1 MFVYEHDKERA
12 QSLWTRIDNENIL
25 IEKALEKKIFGWGGW
40 GRSRVYDDEGQD
52 ITITDGLWIIVF
64 GKNGMFGL
72 ATLMTSILIPMVI
85 LIKLYKPDELF
96 HQKVIPVTILSVL
109 LGLYMID
116 SLLNA
121 MINPIFMVASGG
133 ITGLAKESLEEKVD
147 QKTPVIVAIDKMIY
161 QPRFL

>member
-40 GRSRVYDDEGQD
+40 GRSRVYDEEGQD

-64 GKNGMFGL
+64 GKNGMIGL
-72 ATLMTSILIPMVI
+72 AALMSSILTPVFI
-85 LIKLYKPDELF
+85 LMKLYRPHELF
-96 HQKVIPVTILSVL
+96 HQKVIPVTMLSVL

-121 MINPIFMVASGG
+121 MVNPIFMVASGG
-133 ITGLAKESLEEKVD
+133 ITGLVKESLEEKD
-147 QKTPVIVAIDKMIY
+147 NQKIPLLETIGKMIY
-161 QPRFL
+161 QPRYL